1 MTAPIKTTD
10 RTEQRARLG
19 SLMERLDLDVVVL
32 TSYQG
37 VSYFAGTTIITQ
49 VSLPDRLEFF
59 LQLRDGSS
67 ALLLCNIET
76 GMAREQSDVPEV
88 NEYTEFA
95 DIPAEAAARLL
106 KGRGLETGRIGFEAR
121 RLHSEARSDLS
132 RALPQAEFVAID
144 DDVERL
150 QSVKTDAEID
160 MLRYAAET
168 TLDAVLR
175 AAAAAKPGDSELS
188 MCAEMT
194 RLMMAGGGIYNF
206 MVFAAGPRATGA
218 HVEATNRPLQEGE
231 IWRVDLG
238 ARFFDAINSD
248 LARVGV
254 VGEPTSRQE
263 EIATAL
269 RAIQQAGYDAM
280 EPGRP
285 AREVYL
291 AVKREFARQEL
302 PFFMPHV
309 GHGLGIGLH
318 EAPIL
323 EPANKTP
330 LEAGMV
336 LNVEPM
342 VILKDEGECYHMED
356 LALVTDSGYE
366 LLTPPQDSLIRI
378 GN

>member
-1 MTAPIKTTD
+1 MTAPTKTTD
-10 RTEQRARLG
+10 RTEQRARLS
-19 SLMERLDLDVVVL
+19 SLMERLDLDVVLL

-49 VSLPDRLEFF
+49 LSLPDRLEFF
-59 LQLRDGSS
+59 IQFRDGSS

-76 GMAREQSDVPEV
+76 GMAREQSDVVDV
-88 NEYTEFA
+88 NEYTEFV

-106 KGRGLETGRIGFEAR
+106 KQRGSEQSRIGFEAR
-121 RLHSEARSDLS
+121 RLPSEAHRDVSHE
-132 RALPQAEFVAID
+132 LPQAQLIPID
-144 DDVERL
+144 DELERL
-150 QSVKTDAEID
+150 QSVKTDSEVD

-168 TLDAVLR
+168 TLQAVLR
-175 AAAAAKPGDSELS
+175 AAEAAKPGDSELS
-188 MCAEMT
+188 LCAEMT
-194 RLMMAGGGIYNF
+194 RRMMAGAGIYNF
-206 MVFAAGPRATGA
+206 MVFAAGRRATGA

-263 EIATAL
+263 EVASAL
-269 RAIQQAGYDAM
+269 RAIQQSGYDTM

-285 AREVYL
+285 AREVFL
-291 AVKREFARQEL
+291 AVKREFARQRL
-302 PFFMPHV
+302 PFFMPHI

-342 VILKDEGECYHMED
+342 VILPDEGECYHMED
-356 LALVTDSGYE
+356 LALVTDNGYE
-366 LLTPPQDSLIRI
+366 LLTTPQDSLIRI
-378 GN
+378 GS

>member
-1 MTAPIKTTD
+1 MTAPTKTTD
-10 RTEQRARLG
+10 RTEQRARLS
-19 SLMERLDLDVVVL
+19 SLMERLDLDVVLL

-59 LQLRDGSS
+59 IQYRDRLP
-67 ALLLCNIET
+67 ALLLCSIET
-76 GMAREQSDVPEV
+76 GMAREQSDVV
-88 NEYTEFA
+88 DVHEYTEFV
-95 DIPAEAAARLL
+95 DIPAKAAAQLL
-106 KGRGLETGRIGFEAR
+106 KEHGSTDSRIGFEAR
-121 RLHSEARSDLS
+121 RFPSEAYNDLS
-132 RALPQAEFVAID
+132 AELPNAELIPID
-144 DDVERL
+144 DELERL
-150 QSVKTDAEID
+150 QSVKTDAEVD

-168 TLDAVLR
+168 TLQAVLR
-175 AAAAAKPGDSELS
+175 AAESAKPGDSELAV
-188 MCAEMT
+188 CAEMT

-206 MVFAAGPRATGA
+206 MVFAAGRRATGA
-218 HVEATNRPLQEGE
+218 HVEATNRPMQEGE

-263 EIATAL
+263 EITTAL
-269 RAIQQAGYDAM
+269 RAIQQAGFDAM

-285 AREVYL
+285 AREVFL
-291 AVKREFARQEL
+291 AVKREFARQKL

-342 VILKDEGECYHMED
+342 VILPDEGECYHMED
-356 LALVTDSGYE
+356 LALVTDGGYE
-366 LLTPPQDSLIRI
+366 LLTRPQDSLIRI
-378 GN
+378 GT